1 MKTSYLLAVL
11 ALAVVLM
18 TSVGLGSRNLS
29 VSQSTDHN
37 VPGATTGK
45 GRSSLTE

>member
-1 MKTSYLLAVL
+1 MTRSYLIAAL

-18 TSVGLGSRNLS
+18 TSVGIGSRNLI

-45 GRSSLTE
+45 GRSSLMD